1 MDSTQRGKRGAW
13 IWVFGC
19 LILANGAFFGFSRL
33 SGEDHA
39 RPARRSLNANRIVLL
54 PAPPALPAPTSTPTP
69 PPPKA
74 STASACLQWGPFSGP
89 DVAKAQTVLATL
101 RLAAHATPLQ
111 TPHPI
116 GYWVYLPPAAS
127 LAAAQGEVATLQ
139 AKGITQY
146 EVLRPA
152 GPWQYAVSLGV
163 LSTQDRAR
171 QLLRQVR
178 AQGVANAKMG
188 QRMVESGPTRFL
200 IAGASAVQAAALK
213 RASQPFSGAVALP
226 APCTTPSSVGE

>member
-1 MDSTQRGKRGAW
+1 MNSTQRGKRGVWLW
-13 IWVFGC
+13 IFGC
-19 LILANGAFFGFSRL
+19 LVLANGAFFGFSRL
-33 SGEDHA
+33 SGEDQA

-54 PAPPALPAPTSTPTP
+54 PAPPAGPAPATAPTP
-69 PPPKA
+69 PKA
-74 STASACLQWGPFSGP
+74 APAVACLQWGPFSGP
-89 DVAKAQTVLATL
+89 DVAKAQAVLATL
-101 RLAAHATPLQ
+101 RLAANATPLQ
-111 TPHPI
+111 TARPI

-171 QLLRQVR
+171 RLLRQVR
-178 AQGVANAKMG
+178 AQGVATAKMG
-188 QRMVESGPTRFL
+188 QRVVPSGPTRFL
-200 IAGASAVQAAALK
+200 IAGAGAVQLAALK
-213 RASQPFSGAVALP
+213 QASRPFSGAVALP
-226 APCTTPSSVGE
+226 APCATAPSVGK